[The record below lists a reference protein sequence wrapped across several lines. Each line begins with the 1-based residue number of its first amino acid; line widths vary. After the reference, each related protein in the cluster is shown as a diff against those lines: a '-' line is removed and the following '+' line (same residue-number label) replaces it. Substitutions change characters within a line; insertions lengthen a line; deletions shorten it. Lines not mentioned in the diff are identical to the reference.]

1 MRHKKLILSTL
12 LLLGLGLSGLQAQ
25 NIFVKESNG
34 TQTAYALN
42 SIQKITFSSGNLTI
56 TETGNNDGVYA
67 LNSLQYLNFTDLST
81 RIEILEDAEAKNL
94 LTYPN
99 PVNDVLTIDLR
110 GVKNLDGTIRILN
123 IQGRVMKTQSL
134 SSSGIVVLDMSQFP
148 EGLYFC
154 RYQNETEIKTVKI
167 IKQ

>member
-1 MRHKKLILSTL
+1 MRRKKLILSAVIL
-12 LLLGLGLSGLQAQ
+12 LVLGLNGLQAQ
-25 NIFVKESNG
+25 NIFVKENNG
-34 TQTAYALN
+34 TQNAYALN

-56 TETGNNDGVYA
+56 TETNNNGGVYA
-67 LNSLQYLNFTDLST
+67 LNSLEYLNFTDLTT
-81 RIEILEDAEAKNL
+81 RIEVLEGAENAGL

-99 PVNDVLTIDLR
+99 PVIDVLTIDL
-110 GVKNLDGTIRILN
+110 GGAENPNGTLSILN

-134 SSSGIVVLDMSQFP
+134 SSSGIVLLDMSQFP